1 MIEDARAMIRQQ
13 WAADM
18 RTIDMIH
25 VGYKCKFVDNVS
37 AHVAMQSVGNGM
49 ERQKIDA
56 GLIGDPQL
64 NAMSAIEDR
73 IAKNNAK
80 FSSKT
85 CAALNPADRGRIRSL
100 VSMLMRG

>member
-56 GLIGDPQL
+56 GLIGAPE
-64 NAMSAIEDR
+64 ARGGRTYGDR
-73 IAKNNAK
+73 CGFQGWSSGKRSSVV
-80 FSSKT
+80 FSDAFVT
-85 CAALNPADRGRIRSL
+85 GLGRFP
-100 VSMLMRG
+100 